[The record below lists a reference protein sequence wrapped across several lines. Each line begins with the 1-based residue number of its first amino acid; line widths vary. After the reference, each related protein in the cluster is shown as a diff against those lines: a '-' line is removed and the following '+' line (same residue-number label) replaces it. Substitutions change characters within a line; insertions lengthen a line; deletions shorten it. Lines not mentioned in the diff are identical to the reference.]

1 MKTNEE
7 KLKQLLQIAV
17 ENGWIPQ
24 HKLQEYIIEEYQ
36 SFQIFENVVGNHQRY
51 EDYKEFSLNDLIS
64 NWERSEISFVEAL
77 LNAWFHKQLDETK
90 SVAFEK
96 PIILMDDDGIK
107 REIYYITH
115 LTPSYIRF
123 YWNEKPTSQRLN
135 WLFEIFNY
143 LL

>member
-1 MKTNEE
+1 METNEE
-7 KLKQLLQIAV
+7 KLRVLLQIAV
-17 ENGWIPQ
+17 ENGWDD
-24 HKLQEYIIEEYQ
+24 KDD
-36 SFQIFENVVGNHQRY
+36 FVGVMDYYEVLTKQCLLYDDNHDIGVCY
-51 EDYKEFSLNDLIS
+51 SLNDLIS